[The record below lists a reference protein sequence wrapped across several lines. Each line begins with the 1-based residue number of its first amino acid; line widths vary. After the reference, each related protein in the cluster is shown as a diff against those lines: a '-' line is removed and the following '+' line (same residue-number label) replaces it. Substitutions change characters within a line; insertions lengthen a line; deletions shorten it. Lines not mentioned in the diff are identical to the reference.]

1 MPKKKSKGICEADN
15 FRGIA
20 LVSVVYKVMCAVVQE
35 RVVHICDSKQLLA
48 EEQGGFGGGG
58 DAETRFCL

>member
-1 MPKKKSKGICEADN
+1 MAVPKPMSKGICEADN

-35 RVVHICDSKQLLA
+35 RVVQICDSKHCWQRN
-48 EEQGGFGGGG
+48 GG